1 MFNGIKNILVL
12 APHTDDGELG
22 CGGTIVKFIEDG
34 VEVHYAAFSTA
45 EESVPEGLPKDIL
58 KIEVREAMAS
68 LGIPADNLLLYNY
81 EVRKLN
87 YSRQSILEDLVK
99 LKVDLNPDLV
109 FMPSVNDIHQ
119 DHTTIAA
126 EGLRAFK
133 YKTILGYELPWNNL
147 QFNAQCFIRIEEEH
161 LQCKIDALTAYNS
174 QKGKDYMSKEFVFAL
189 AKTRGIQIGAEF
201 AECFEVLRWV
211 M

>member
-68 LGIPADNLLLYNY
+68 LGIP
-81 EVRKLN
+81 ECPGVV
-87 YSRQSILEDLVK
+87 EDLAK
-99 LKVDLNPDLV
+99 NTCSRK
-109 FMPSVNDIHQ
+109 FSK
-119 DHTTIAA
+119 
-126 EGLRAFK
+126 R
-133 YKTILGYELPWNNL
+133 
-147 QFNAQCFIRIEEEH
+147 
-161 LQCKIDALTAYNS
+161 KI
-174 QKGKDYMSKEFVFAL
+174 
-189 AKTRGIQIGAEF
+189 
-201 AECFEVLRWV
+201 
-211 M
+211 